1 MLNCT
6 GTRRIMPVRVCPA
19 RSYHLLC
26 SQSHAKNQDTRS
38 MLPAVQAHVTGP
50 IPVVS
55 VLPGGCFSLTGQ
67 PRTQRHRR
75 VLYVRQHMAVS
86 VSLCRAPPR
95 SFLERTVTV
104 LDLLYSDPLA
114 LARGG
119 TRLNDWFVNNQRA
132 RLKKRKRH
140 ACSAQS

>member
-1 MLNCT
+1 LKMLNCT

-50 IPVVS
+50 IPAVS

-67 PRTQRHRR
+67 PRTAASSCIMPRP
-75 VLYVRQHMAVS
+75 
-86 VSLCRAPPR
+86 APPR

-132 RLKKRKRH
+132 GLKKRKRH

>member
-1 MLNCT
+1 LKMLNCT
-6 GTRRIMPVRVCPA
+6 GTHRIMPVRVCPA

-26 SQSHAKNQDTRS
+26 SQKPGHA
-38 MLPAVQAHVTGP
+38 VHVTCSTGP
-50 IPVVS
+50 CYWTNPS
-55 VLPGGCFSLTGQ
+55 CFSLTRWLFQ
-67 PRTQRHRR
+67 SYWPATHAAASSCITRTATHGR
-75 VLYVRQHMAVS
+75 VRVIM
-86 VSLCRAPPR
+86 PR

-132 RLKKRKRH
+132 GLKKRKRH